1 MKVDDGVAVFQG
13 KRRESGGGVVPGGG
27 SGVGFSLIIP
37 STRGLRYF

>member
-27 SGVGFSLIIP
+27 GGFFINHP